1 MWISSIFLLGVFG
14 LLANVILGNNNI
26 ISEVDFANQ
35 VHAPHDIISFE
46 AGTFGF
52 VMLKYL
58 GAKSS
63 QLDFYIVNSTGTGKL
78 YQLAQNYI
86 KHGYDPKY
94 GQQINVGYMIS
105 GEKKLPS
112 INQPVSLT
120 HVSVI
125 DPKQRI
131 FYMRPSP
138 DRDPQNS
145 RYGTVDYII
154 KRKSDGYQSQ
164 IGTIYLLP
172 TSNAIVGSDFSY
184 FRSGTSFALVE
195 AIDGWT
201 IVNPSVYTDISGNPH
216 LTVSSLPTFEP
227 FRLGELHHHY
237 LVGTEDSV
245 DIPSA
250 EGFDKQLWYFQAP
263 SKFLGNL
270 GIAYRGYISFS
281 LTAISG
287 DFSLMNDLNSL
298 NLIELECSECDGP
311 IRKGIKLVYRLSQW
325 PHPFNGK
332 AQHFRIHLYENGG
345 WLKDSQN
352 VLIPFQS
359 PSKCDMLMVLGRLSS
374 VRILGDFTQGF
385 ETIALDDVLISNS
398 KMQIPTCAIYKPD
411 NSVCFCED
419 E

>member
-1 MWISSIFLLGVFG
+1 MWISKILFLCVFG
-14 LLANVILGNNNI
+14 LLAKIILGNNNVI
-26 ISEVDFANQ
+26 TEVDFDNQ
-35 VHAPHDIISFE
+35 VHAPHDIISFGAE
-46 AGTFGF
+46 AFGF
-52 VMLKYL
+52 LTLKFL

-86 KHGYDPKY
+86 KHGYDPKC
-94 GQQINVGYMIS
+94 GQRLNVGYMIS

-112 INQPVSLT
+112 TSQPVSLAP
-120 HVSVI
+120 VAVI

-131 FYMRPSP
+131 FYMRPAP
-138 DRDPQNS
+138 DRDPLNKQ
-145 RYGTVDYII
+145 YGTVDYII

-172 TSNAIVGSDFSY
+172 NSNAIVGSDFSY
-184 FRSGTSFALVE
+184 FRSGTSFSLVE
-195 AIDGWT
+195 AIDGWI
-201 IVNPSVYTDISGNPH
+201 IVNPSVYTDISGNPY

-227 FRLGELHHHY
+227 YRLGPLHQY
-237 LVGTEDSV
+237 YIVGTEDSI

-287 DFSLMNDLNSL
+287 DFSRMNDLNNL

-325 PHPFNGK
+325 PHPFIGI
-332 AQHFRIHLYENGG
+332 AQHFRIHLYENAG

-352 VLIPFQS
+352 ILIPFKP

-374 VRILGDFTQGF
+374 IRILGDFTQGF

-398 KMQIPTCAIYKPD
+398 KSK
-411 NSVCFCED
+411 
-419 E
+419 